1 MSLSLAI
8 MPPTRPRLN
17 APCATRRKLN
27 KNTSIQPSKQ
37 LENVAFRKF
46 RELSGRKKRE
56 FEKQLR
62 GLKVARQKCIESMA
76 KKQQNERKLPQK
88 ILQEH

>member
-1 MSLSLAI
+1 M
-8 MPPTRPRLN
+8 
-17 APCATRRKLN
+17 
-27 KNTSIQPSKQ
+27 SIQPSKQ

-46 RELSGRKKRE
+46 RGLSRRKERE

-62 GLKVARQKCIESMA
+62 DLKVARQKCIESMA
-76 KKQQNERKLPQK
+76 KKHQNERKLLQK

>member
-1 MSLSLAI
+1 
-8 MPPTRPRLN
+8 MPLCN
-17 APCATRRKLN
+17 SAQAEQD
-27 KNTSIQPSKQ
+27 TSIQPSKQ

-76 KKQQNERKLPQK
+76 KKHQNERKLPQK